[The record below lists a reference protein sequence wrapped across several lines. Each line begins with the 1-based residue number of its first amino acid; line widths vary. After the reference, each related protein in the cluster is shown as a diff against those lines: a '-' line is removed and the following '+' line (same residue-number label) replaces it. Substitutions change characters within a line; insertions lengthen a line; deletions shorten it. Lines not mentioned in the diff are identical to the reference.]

1 MPKIHLQM
9 FQDQVKVLKFHEY
22 EDMLYVHKRLLGIL
36 LEGLLIYFQLYIRNI
51 FNSATAWSAMISP
64 EQMNQIGQ
72 IKIWK

>member
-51 FNSATAWSAMISP
+51 FNSATA
-64 EQMNQIGQ
+64 
-72 IKIWK
+72 